1 MKKLLALLLALTMV
15 FALCACG
22 QTATPAESKAPAQSG
37 ESAEPSAEEVT
48 LDIIISQYGNKTKE
62 WWDKFD
68 ADFEAANPSV
78 KLNIEIV
85 SWNDIYQVVNT
96 RISTNSQPDILNIS
110 GFADY
115 VADDLLMPAEEY
127 VSAETKAN
135 LVPSFWE
142 SNAID
147 GTVWALPILASCR
160 ALFCNMDVLNEAGIE
175 NPPTTWEEV
184 MTACAAI
191 KEKCPDV
198 VPWGLDISTDE
209 GQAAFSYY
217 TFNNG
222 GGFVDA
228 NGDWAINSAEN
239 VEAVEFIAELYNSG
253 YCNANPAT
261 DTRYPLQDSFNA
273 GSLAMMIG
281 PFNMITADSAVNYA
295 VADLPSQTGT
305 PVALGVCDQLMVF
318 KDEDAKDQAARTAA
332 ITKFFDA
339 FYEKETYAGYMVYE
353 GFLPATLD
361 ASEHLATNADKYTDC
376 NGAPG
381 RNEFF
386 ANFCALLPSC
396 QFYPMQKAEWMDVRN
411 GVIEVE
417 QQVCEGLISAQDA
430 LDALQAKVS

>member
-22 QTATPAESKAPAQSG
+22 QTAAPAESKAPAQTG

-175 NPPTTWEEV
+175 NPPTTWDEV

-239 VEAVEFIAELYNSG
+239 VEAVEFIAELYKKQK
-253 YCNANPAT
+253 T
-261 DTRYPLQDSFNA
+261 ELERIQQDVHKFTLKFDYRNKD
-273 GSLAMMIG
+273 MEW
-281 PFNMITADSAVNYA
+281 
-295 VADLPSQTGT
+295 GT
-305 PVALGVCDQLMVF
+305 
-318 KDEDAKDQAARTAA
+318 AKDAPFRT
-332 ITKFFDA
+332 I
-339 FYEKETYAGYMVYE
+339 
-353 GFLPATLD
+353 
-361 ASEHLATNADKYTDC
+361 DK
-376 NGAPG
+376 
-381 RNEFF
+381 
-386 ANFCALLPSC
+386 
-396 QFYPMQKAEWMDVRN
+396 
-411 GVIEVE
+411 
-417 QQVCEGLISAQDA
+417 ISG
-430 LDALQAKVS
+430 K

>member
-22 QTATPAESKAPAQSG
+22 QTAAPAESKAPAESG
-37 ESAEPSAEEVT
+37 NDAEPAAEEVT

-62 WWDKFD
+62 WWDQFD
-68 ADFEAANPSV
+68 ADFEAANPSI

-175 NPPTTWEEV
+175 NPPTTWDEV

-228 NGDWAINSAEN
+228 NGDWAINSPEN

-281 PFNMITADSAVNYA
+281 PFNMIAADSAVNYA

-339 FYEKETYAGYMVYE
+339 FYEMETYAGYMVYE

-361 ASEHLATNADKYTDC
+361 ASEHLATSADKYTDC